1 MNQHVRVDDKPI
13 PFIDIP
19 AQRRRL
25 GSAIDDAV
33 GRVLAHCQFIQ
44 GPEVR
49 ALEADLA
56 AFCGAKHVIGCASGT
71 DALLLVLLAW
81 EIGPGDAVICPAFTF
96 HATAE
101 QVALLGATPVF
112 ADVEADTFNIDP
124 ASLERAVA
132 TAKARGLKPRAV
144 IPVDLFGLPANH
156 DAIASIAERHGL
168 LVLDDAAQSF
178 GALYRGRKLGKL
190 ASATATSFFPAK
202 PLGCYGDGG
211 AVFTDDDELAA
222 RVKSLRVHGES
233 PTDKYDAQRIG
244 VTGRLDTIQAAVL
257 IEKLKIFPEEI
268 AARQAVAE
276 RYAEGLAGVAI
287 TPRTGN
293 ESTSV
298 WAQYTIRLEAGR
310 RDAFGAAL
318 KAEGIPTAIYYA
330 KPLHRQ
336 AAYRDFPIV
345 DGGLPVCD
353 RLAEEVISLPMHAY
367 LEEPVQDRVIA
378 AVRRA
383 LTR

>member
-1 MNQHVRVDDKPI
+1 MNQHARVDDKPI
-13 PFIDIP
+13 PFIDIA

-132 TAKARGLKPRAV
+132 TAKARGLKPRAI
-144 IPVDLFGLPANH
+144 IPVDLFGLPADH

-190 ASATATSFFPAK
+190 ATATATSFFPAK

-211 AVFTDDDELAA
+211 AVFTDDDELAV

-257 IEKLKIFPEEI
+257 IEKLKIFPQEI

-276 RYAEGLAGVAI
+276 RYAQGLAGVAT

-298 WAQYTIRLEAGR
+298 WAQYTIRLEPGR
-310 RDAFGAAL
+310 RDAFAAAL

-336 AAYRDFPIV
+336 AAYRDFPVV

-383 LTR
+383 LTP